1 MPIALFKR
9 LNTESRIQ
17 FEIPSVKLF
26 LEADRSETYSL
37 VFVWLL
43 YFDPLLSHSKK
54 MCRHV
59 GRYLI
64 EFDFTSTVFRTSR
77 HVIWSSISVC

>member
-37 VFVWLL
+37 VVVWLL

-64 EFDFTSTVFRTSR
+64 EFGFACKVLNSSR
-77 HVIWSSISVC
+77 HVERSSVSVC

>member
-1 MPIALFKR
+1 MPIALFKL
-9 LNTESRIQ
+9 LNTQSRIQ

-43 YFDPLLSHSKK
+43 YFDPLLSRSKK

-64 EFDFTSTVFRTSR
+64 EFGFACKVLNSADMWNGLR
-77 HVIWSSISVC
+77 